1 MSKNLVTLP
10 LKLRKESRE
19 TVLTQKPH
27 IKVSKTFLQ
36 GGYFVIRKGNIKF
49 YLLFISILF
58 MTLEDQISM
67 CLGWQ
72 KTAQL
77 NQQQAQGAKSTWSL
91 RANRYSGPSYCFCF
105 FQSWARNYTAV
116 TIQYPQKNFTPG
128 EQKNGLQES
137 S

>member
-19 TVLTQKPH
+19 TFLTPKPP

-77 NQQQAQGAKSTWSL
+77 NQQ
-91 RANRYSGPSYCFCF
+91 
-105 FQSWARNYTAV
+105 
-116 TIQYPQKNFTPG
+116 
-128 EQKNGLQES
+128 
-137 S
+137 